1 MDLVTICL
9 ILGGVASSVA
19 TLAYFDKRIRYNKA
33 RTRAQQ
39 GRISALVQIIKLQGK
54 RITIMDAY
62 LSKEDGANYQANTE
76 LIELEEEAMSEYKAH
91 DTKLT

>member
-19 TLAYFDKRIRYNKA
+19 TLAYFDKRIRSNKA
-33 RTRAQQ
+33 RTRTQQ

-54 RITIMDAY
+54 RITIMEAY
-62 LSKEDGANYQANTE
+62 LSKEDGANFKRILN
-76 LIELEEEAMSEYKAH
+76 
-91 DTKLT
+91 

>member
-1 MDLVTICL
+1 VRDLVTICL

-39 GRISALVQIIKLQGK
+39 GRISSLVQIIKLQGK
-54 RITIMDAY
+54 RITIIEAY
-62 LSKEDGANYQANTE
+62 LSKENGANFKQILN
-76 LIELEEEAMSEYKAH
+76 
-91 DTKLT
+91 

>member
-19 TLAYFDKRIRYNKA
+19 TLAYFDKRIRYNQA

-54 RITIMDAY
+54 RITIMEAY
-62 LSKEDGANYQANTE
+62 LSKEDGANYQASTE
-76 LIELEEEAMSEYKAH
+76 LIEREEEAMSEYKAH